1 MFNLNS
7 IEYTTKTRYS
17 MFKLI
22 NFYFLGKIII
32 NLEFDGCKHVSK
44 EAGDRWPKKSEK
56 VEERSSNTCLEIPTG
71 EQANWEQVGAMS
83 GYK

>member
-1 MFNLNS
+1 
-7 IEYTTKTRYS
+7 

-22 NFYFLGKIII
+22 NFYFFGKIII
-32 NLEFDGCKHVSK
+32 NLEFDGCNTFQRSW
-44 EAGDRWPKKSEK
+44 DRWPKKSEK

>member
-22 NFYFLGKIII
+22 NFYFFGKIII
-32 NLEFDGCKHVSK
+32 NLEFDGCNTFQSSW
-44 EAGDRWPKKSEK
+44 DRVIFTTVLHHLSF
-56 VEERSSNTCLEIPTG
+56 
-71 EQANWEQVGAMS
+71 
-83 GYK
+83 

>member
-1 MFNLNS
+1 MAA
-7 IEYTTKTRYS
+7 TR
-17 MFKLI
+17 
-22 NFYFLGKIII
+22 
-32 NLEFDGCKHVSK
+32 SK
-44 EAGDRWPKKSEK
+44 EAGTVAKKSEK